1 MKQRLLDRV
10 LLPEILVAIAC
21 SFIFIPAVYGAEP
34 PAPAAI
40 KKPGVAAPVRKLPQL
55 PGIQAGGQV
64 LLPNQWSIKPA
75 GKQVVLGDFPVHV
88 EMHPVEDVAAVLHAG
103 YGAHEIVLVDLKTK
117 KVKSRATVPQAY
129 YGLHFSANGDTL
141 WAGGGEDRVVHQFKY
156 NKGYLLDYKKIVVGR
171 PNEKIVVC
179 GVATA
184 ENDTRLYAALTWGD
198 AISVTDLTAPETSTR
213 IGLPDLAFPYGVL
226 PSPDGKRL
234 FVSLWG
240 KSAVAVVDTITKKVT
255 ATWKTDAHP
264 TEMLLSP
271 DGKRLFV
278 ACANSNSVTILNT
291 QTGAA
296 MESVHSALYARAPVG
311 STPNSI
317 ALGPDGN
324 ALLIANADNH
334 NVAVF
339 DVSKPGAARSLG
351 HIPAGWYPTSVRFAH
366 DGKVLIANGKGITPK
381 PNRHGPNP
389 LLKKQSPVRE
399 YIGGLF
405 QGTLSVIDPPTPKQM
420 AAYAATALKL
430 SPLRAD
436 LAPVTSPPAGSPVP
450 GKVGGKSP
458 IKHCIYIV
466 KENRT
471 YDQVFGDMKQGNGD
485 PSLCIFPRKV
495 TPNHHALA
503 EEFVLLDNFYVES
516 EVSVDGHEWSM
527 AAYATDFVEKSWP
540 LLYRGGRGTIPY
552 PAEGRFTTIA
562 PSSGGYIWDNCKR
575 AGVSFRSY
583 GEFITNP
590 AKLGDPATARVKTL
604 EGHFDPY
611 YRSYDLDYPDVKR
624 AARFIEELHRYE
636 KEGGFPQFIV
646 LRLPNDHTYGVRA
659 DKPTPTAMVADNDLA
674 LGRVVEAVSK
684 SKFWPETAIFVVE
697 DDAQNGSD
705 HVDAHRTVAMVISPY
720 TKRGFV
726 DSTMYST
733 SSMLRSMEL
742 ILGLPPMSQFDAA
755 ARPMYN
761 AFNAKPNLKPYQHR
775 PANVDLTAVNHPNA
789 WGSKLS
795 QSFDLSREDAA
806 DDLLLNEVIWRSIK
820 GAGSPM
826 PPPVRASFVFS
837 LEGDE
842 DDDDDEDENEDQDDD
857 DDDDEGDDD

>member
-1 MKQRLLDRV
+1 MQIRIVNLAYLILLASV
-10 LLPEILVAIAC
+10 FFLAAFPVV
-21 SFIFIPAVYGAEP
+21 SPAEEP
-34 PAPAAI
+34 A
-40 KKPGVAAPVRKLPQL
+40 RKLPVL
-55 PGIQAGGQV
+55 PGIQPGGQV

-75 GKQVVLGDFPVHV
+75 GKQVVLGDFPVNIAL
-88 EMHPVEDVAAVLHAG
+88 HPQEDTAAILHAG
-103 YGAHEIVLVDLKTK
+103 YGEHEVVIVDLKTA

-129 YGLHFSANGDTL
+129 YGLHFSTDGSTL
-141 WAGGGEDRVVHQFKY
+141 WAGGGEDRLVHQFTY
-156 NKGYLLDYKKIVVGR
+156 NKGYLLDYKKIPVGK
-171 PNEKIVVC
+171 PKEKIVVC
-179 GVATA
+179 GVATSA
-184 ENDTRLYAALTWGD
+184 DDKTLYAALTWGD
-198 AISVTDLTAPETSTR
+198 AVAVADLAAPENGYR
-213 IGLPDLAFPYGVL
+213 IALPELAFPYTVL

-234 FVSLWG
+234 FVSMWG
-240 KSAVAVVDTITKKVT
+240 KSAVAIVDLATRKVT
-255 ATWKTDAHP
+255 ATWQTDAHP

-291 QTGAA
+291 ATGAA
-296 MESVHSALYARAPVG
+296 MESVHSALYAKAPVG

-317 ALGPDGN
+317 ALGADGK

-339 DVSKPGAARSLG
+339 DVSKPGSARSLG
-351 HIPAGWYPTSVRFAH
+351 HIPAGWYPTSVRFAK
-366 DGKVLIANGKGITPK
+366 DGRVLIANGKGITPK

-389 LLKKQSPVRE
+389 LRKNNSPVRE

-405 QGTLSVIDPPTPKQM
+405 QGTLSIVAPPTPKQM
-420 AAYAATALKL
+420 AAYSATALKL
-430 SPLRAD
+430 SPLRKD
-436 LAPVTSPPAGSPVP
+436 LQPIVDPPEGSPIP

-471 YDQVFGDMKQGNGD
+471 YDQVFGDLKQGNGD

-495 TPNHHALA
+495 TPNHHALV

-552 PAEGRFTTIA
+552 PAEGRYTTIA

-575 AGVSFRSY
+575 AGVSYRSY
-583 GEFITNP
+583 GEFISNP
-590 AKLGDPATARVKTL
+590 AKPGDPARARVKSL

-611 YRSYDLDYPDVKR
+611 FHGYDLDYPDVKR
-624 AARFIEELHRYE
+624 AARFIEELKRYE

-646 LRLPNDHTYGVRA
+646 LRLPNDHTYGVNPG
-659 DKPTPTAMVADNDLA
+659 KPTPTAMVADNDLA

-684 SKFWPETAIFVVE
+684 SKFWPETAIFVVQ

-720 TKRGFV
+720 TKRGYV

-733 SSMLRSMEL
+733 SSMLRTMEL

-755 ARPMYN
+755 ARPMY
-761 AFNAKPNLKPYQHR
+761 ASFQGKPDLKPYQHR
-775 PANVDLTAVNHPNA
+775 PANVDLNAVNLPDA

-795 QSFDLSREDAA
+795 QTFDLSKEDAA
-806 DDLLLNEVIWRSIK
+806 DDLLLNEVIWRSVK
-820 GAGSPM
+820 GKDSPM

-837 LEGDE
+837 L
-842 DDDDDEDENEDQDDD
+842 DD
-857 DDDDEGDDD
+857 DDDDEEDDDHDDDDD